1 MPERKD
7 ELTLE
12 SVLKKPRRS
21 KITIGWREWCSLP
34 NLNIPAIKA
43 KIDTGARTSSLH
55 AFDIKTT
62 HADQSDRV
70 HFSIH
75 PIQGNNKIVVQCH
88 ASILDE
94 RYVMS
99 SNGHKELRCVI
110 STTVNL
116 GDLSWEIELTLSD
129 RDPLRF
135 RMLLGREALKKNIII
150 NPSRSLSLGRIT
162 KAELR
167 ALYHQK

>member
-1 MPERKD
+1 MPEGRN

-12 SVLKKPRRS
+12 KVLKKASRN
-21 KITIGWREWCSLP
+21 KITVGWHEWCALP
-34 NLNIPAIKA
+34 TLGIPAIKA
-43 KIDTGARTSSLH
+43 KIDTGAKTSSLH
-55 AFDIKTT
+55 AFNIRTT
-62 HADQSDRV
+62 PAEHHERV

-75 PIQGNNKIVVQCH
+75 PIQGNKKMVIHCH
-88 ASILDE
+88 APILDE
-94 RYVMS
+94 RYIMS
-99 SNGHKELRCVI
+99 SSGHKELRCVI
-110 STTVNL
+110 STYLTL

-150 NPSRSLSLGRIT
+150 NPSRSLCQGKVT

-167 ALYHQK
+167 ALYAQK

>member
-1 MPERKD
+1 MPERND

-12 SVLKKPRRS
+12 SVLKAPKRD
-21 KITIGWREWCSLP
+21 KIIIGWREWCALP
-34 NLNIPAIKA
+34 SLNIPAIKA

-55 AFDIKTT
+55 AFDIRTT
-62 HADQSDRV
+62 HTEQKDRV

-88 ASILDE
+88 ATILDE

-99 SNGHKELRCVI
+99 SSGHKELRCVI

-135 RMLLGREALKKNIII
+135 RMLLGREALKKNVII
-150 NPSRSLSLGRIT
+150 NPSRSLSLGRIK

-167 ALYHQK
+167 ALYNQK